1 MAINI
6 SARQFERFGL
16 ASRLARHVAQYAIQP
31 RQLELEI
38 TESTAMINPE
48 ATLVTLYELRKLGFK
63 LAIDDFGTGHSSYEY
78 LLRFPLDTLKID
90 RSFIIDI
97 ADARPNRAIVR
108 SLTALSQ
115 GLGIKTVAEGVET
128 QRQRDYL
135 DALDVDDIQGF
146 LLARPMEPQACLAFL
161 QEHARTMVVN

>member
-1 MAINI
+1 DKLICI
-6 SARQFERFGL
+6 THL
-16 ASRLARHVAQYAIQP
+16 ASWFYQFHRHYQQ
-31 RQLELEI
+31 Q
-38 TESTAMINPE
+38 STPLLHGDAN
-48 ATLVTLYELRKLGFK
+48 LRNF
-63 LAIDDFGTGHSSYEY
+63 
-78 LLRFPLDTLKID
+78 
-90 RSFIIDI
+90 
-97 ADARPNRAIVR
+97 NVR

-161 QEHARTMVVN
+161 QAHARAMVVN